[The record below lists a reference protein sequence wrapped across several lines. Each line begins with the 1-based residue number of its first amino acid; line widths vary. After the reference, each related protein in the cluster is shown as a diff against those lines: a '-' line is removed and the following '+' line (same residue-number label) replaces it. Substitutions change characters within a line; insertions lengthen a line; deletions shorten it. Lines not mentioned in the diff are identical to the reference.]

1 MGTKGVKKTLIL
13 VTRVTSDNKEYEYSN
28 DWKNGWFESCEKIPG
43 VKIDCFKAHSQDNR
57 TLIVLSG
64 DGLHIGNYSGSTNA
78 SNSAYKILEFYNEN
92 LNIIKL
98 LNVLRLVVGE
108 GNHNGKILVALHWD
122 NRLLIGE
129 VDKAFQNLENESA
142 LQNELKTKAPK
153 EFNKLYRAIEWPP
166 NNNEQDS
173 FILKLPDRLKF
184 PTGCQYTDYTIGG
197 DRSILPQVRGMVNS
211 LENNLAGFDK
221 AFDDL
226 WVGIKGTY
234 TILHMVSILLGYLKV
249 QLYDAGQSPLNIKDK
264 NNIIASIKYL
274 CTGEQSDNILQ
285 EAENTLTRREE
296 NLKDWILSEFDWGG
310 EANKTLEEY
319 LANLPSYIEN
329 YKPDEFISFC
339 SKFRDFIQD
348 IALGRK
354 PKEIDED

>member
-1 MGTKGVKKTLIL
+1 MGTEGLKKTLIL
-13 VTRVTSDNKEYEYSN
+13 VTRVTTDNKKYEYSN
-28 DWKNGWFESCEKIPG
+28 DWKNGRFEPCEQIPG

-64 DGLHIGNYSGSTNA
+64 DDLHIGNYSGPTNA
-78 SNSAYKILEFYNEN
+78 SNSAYNILKFYNEN

-98 LNVLRLVVGE
+98 LNVLRQVVGE

-129 VDKAFQNLENESA
+129 VDKAFQNLENEKV
-142 LQNELKTKAPK
+142 LQNELKTEAPIDFNELYK
-153 EFNKLYRAIEWPP
+153 EIEWPT

-184 PTGCQYTDYTIGG
+184 PAGCQYTDYTIGG
-197 DRSILPQVRGMVNS
+197 DRSILPRVRGMVNS
-211 LENNLAGFDK
+211 LENNLAGFDE

-226 WVGIKGTY
+226 WSGIKGSY

-249 QLYDAGQSPLNIKDK
+249 QLYDAGQSPPNIKNK
-264 NNIIASIKYL
+264 NKIIASIKYL

-285 EAENTLTRREE
+285 EAEKILTRREE
-296 NLKDWILSEFDWGG
+296 NLKDWILSDFDWG
-310 EANKTLEEY
+310 EKANKTLEEY
-319 LANLPSYIEN
+319 LASLPSYIEN

-339 SKFRDFIQD
+339 SKFRNFIQD
-348 IALGRK
+348 IAIGKK
-354 PKEIDED
+354 PEKIDVD